1 MQYKGRKSKP
11 FNPPHPDY
19 VASPGIAAA
28 PVGQHHGKAR
38 HSTGGKVI
46 GLSRLQVVLLSRK
59 LLHVTG
65 RAKLMANSNVNSR
78 VQKHRNSLRSAGL
91 RPVQIWVPDTR
102 KPGFSEECAR
112 QSSVVAQSD
121 STDQAIDHLLNESAR
136 DIDGWTD

>member
-1 MQYKGRKSKP
+1 MT
-11 FNPPHPDY
+11 
-19 VASPGIAAA
+19 IL
-28 PVGQHHGKAR
+28 AR
-38 HSTGGKVI
+38 LHA
-46 GLSRLQVVLLSRK
+46 VLLSRK
-59 LLHVTG
+59 LLHVTVKG
-65 RAKLMANSNVNSR
+65 NLMANSNINLR